1 MDAQP
6 PQDLPA
12 LARAVQVLQ
21 AQMAEMQKQFSELTQ
36 NPHKGYYGIVRD
48 LSQAQRDEQE
58 GTTPLMNPHIQPHGE
73 DKDNPPNIPH
83 VMFLQCVRCEY
94 MWKPRSNS
102 PKKCPSC
109 KAPWWF
115 MPRWR
120 WGGRERPG
128 SLV

>member
-6 PQDLPA
+6 PEDLST
-12 LARAVQVLQ
+12 LRREVRELQ
-21 AQMAEMQKQFSELTQ
+21 AQMAEMQKRFSELTKDSHQ
-36 NPHKGYYGIVRD
+36 GYYENTGD
-48 LSQAQRDEQE
+48 LSQGKGDNSEVNM
-58 GTTPLMNPHIQPHGE
+58 PLLNEYIQQQGR

-83 VMFLQCVRCEY
+83 IMLLQCVRCKH
-94 MWKPRSNS
+94 MWQPRSRS

-120 WGGRERPG
+120 WGPRETPKP
-128 SLV
+128 LV